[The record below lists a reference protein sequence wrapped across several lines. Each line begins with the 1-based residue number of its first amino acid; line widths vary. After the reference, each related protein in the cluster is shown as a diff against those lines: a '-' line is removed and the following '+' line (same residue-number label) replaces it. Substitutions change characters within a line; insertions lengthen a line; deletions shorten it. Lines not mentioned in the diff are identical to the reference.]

1 MHDDN
6 YRLVL
11 KHVKL
16 AILIVKLTQGILTL
30 LNMIFNYRQSHFFRH
45 AFP

>member
-1 MHDDN
+1 MNNNN

-16 AILIVKLTQGILTL
+16 AILIVKLAQGILTL
-30 LNMIFNYRQSHFFRH
+30 LNMAFNYQPLQLPHRAFR
-45 AFP
+45 